1 LVSLSQQC
9 FNPLQC
15 KDVTSNNNEVGT
27 LAVDGWAVTFGT
39 AMWGL
44 GGSGEATGGGC
55 PPLSSGATH
64 GICAE
69 PMRKYWGTPST
80 RNGNVVPAIVLVVH
94 LVTFSESQ

>member
-1 LVSLSQQC
+1 MPLVSLSQQC

-44 GGSGEATGGGC
+44 GGSGEATGGGAPHC
-55 PPLSSGATH
+55 PPGPLTGFAQN
-64 GICAE
+64 
-69 PMRKYWGTPST
+69 R
-80 RNGNVVPAIVLVVH
+80 
-94 LVTFSESQ
+94 